1 MRSRRGRAGAR
12 RKSGQGA
19 VRETETQQVFQPDG
33 HGVRRVER
41 NVQVSQPDGDGV
53 RCVERRV
60 QVKARCGTGGA
71 GVETVGDRQE
81 KLIGWGGQESRRG
94 GQEKLI
100 DWGGQESRRLVV
112 GPVGPRTTRHRS
124 GREGAGSGRGGF
136 PFFWS
141 GELCVEGSSCTSVE
155 FAGDSSG
162 CCPRGGGGGARAA
175 TVSRSYLV
183 LVYIATPTISF
194 TFRQHLR
201 YSYQFYAHAEVRLI
215 ASRLTTNNSTLTE
228 FSRLSRFSA
237 VCFGSLL
244 MHSSTTRSRSGRSPV
259 PTHGGL

>member
-1 MRSRRGRAGAR
+1 MCRTARTSKGTVWDGRGRSRDGWGPAGETDRLGRAG
-12 RKSGQGA
+12 
-19 VRETETQQVFQPDG
+19 VETGRAGETDRLG
-33 HGVRRVER
+33 R
-41 NVQVSQPDGDGV
+41 
-53 RCVERRV
+53 
-60 QVKARCGTGGA
+60 A
-71 GVETVGDRQE
+71 GVETVGRWPGWPEDDTPQE
-81 KLIGWGGQESRRG
+81 
-94 GQEKLI
+94 
-100 DWGGQESRRLVV
+100 
-112 GPVGPRTTRHRS
+112 
-124 GREGAGSGRGGF
+124 
-136 PFFWS
+136 WS
-141 GELCVEGSSCTSVE
+141 GGCGFRAGGVPVLLVGGVVCGGEQLHLRRVCRGQQRMLSSW
-155 FAGDSSG
+155 
-162 CCPRGGGGGARAA
+162 RGGGARAA